1 MSERPLTEE
10 GEALLRRHYR
20 TDPGPGLTGGY
31 LDGRAAMAASIRA
44 IEDAARAPL
53 LALLRER
60 PSRGYPCRVCA
71 RRDMGH
77 EPGCW
82 YARVA
87 AVLVAGDRP

>member
-1 MSERPLTEE
+1 MSPILTEE
-10 GEALLRRHYR
+10 SERLLWGLRLALPTGGKRPLMLDMTELAEAL
-20 TDPGPGLTGGY
+20 
-31 LDGRAAMAASIRA
+31 RA